1 MARKSCNNADLAAC
15 RGSYQETMDRI
26 LLSGVRC
33 NIRVGVTPAERHE
46 PQECLVDVEV
56 EHDLSCAARSDDL
69 HDTLDYSQVY
79 DLIQRLSQ
87 DGEYALLER
96 FAGRLEEELRRD
108 LATKSLRIRVKKL
121 HPPLAGLVDYA
132 GIEIRRP

>member
-1 MARKSCNNADLAAC
+1 MQGVVR
-15 RGSYQETMDRI
+15 EPMDRI

-33 NIRVGVTPAERHE
+33 SIRVGVAPAERQQ

-56 EHDLSCAARSDDL
+56 ERDLSRAARTDDL

-108 LATKSLRIRVKKL
+108 LASKSLRIRVKKL
-121 HPPLAGLVDYA
+121 RPPRVGLVDYA